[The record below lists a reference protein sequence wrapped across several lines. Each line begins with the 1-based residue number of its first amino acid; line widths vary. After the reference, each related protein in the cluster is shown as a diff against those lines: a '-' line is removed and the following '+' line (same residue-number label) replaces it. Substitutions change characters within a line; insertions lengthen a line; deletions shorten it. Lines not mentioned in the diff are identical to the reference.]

1 MRLILSFLAA
11 SSSHWL
17 YSLAWGS
24 SLSRQVSADGKPPT
38 TLKDED
44 IWKIAMFLKQMDK
57 LPPAVDAQWK
67 EVPSAAATPLK

>member
-1 MRLILSFLAA
+1 
-11 SSSHWL
+11 
-17 YSLAWGS
+17 
-24 SLSRQVSADGKPPT
+24 VSADGKPPT

-67 EVPSAAATPLK
+67 EVPSATATPLK